1 MWQRDERVRSLG
13 DVAEKGRV
21 GRMVAKGQETL
32 SKAAHISPAFV
43 SSLGFNL
50 DTDKPTHFHVD
61 GAGFGHSVVQYGGS
75 W

>member
-1 MWQRDERVRSLG
+1 MWKRD
-13 DVAEKGRV
+13 KGADASWE
-21 GRMVAKGQETL
+21 GRMVAKKEEMV
-32 SKAAHISPAFV
+32 SKASHSSPAFA

-50 DTDKPTHFHVD
+50 DTEKVTRFHMD

>member
-1 MWQRDERVRSLG
+1 
-13 DVAEKGRV
+13 
-21 GRMVAKGQETL
+21 MVAKGQETL